1 MNIYNYGVRKRK
13 QVVACATLLPAVAVA
28 FLRAA
33 GDARGRT
40 PAGPALDALAAP
52 SRADVS
58 LIVAESTVFCRRKK
72 FVGAAVDEELWFVV
86 DAVVEPVARLVGP
99 VDALV
104 ALVPEAVA
112 VVAASRVSPPDEARR
127 PVFEEVA
134 DMERWTL
141 RWPPAAAL
149 VEPVAVEPL
158 EACDEEWPDEGTKE
172 AGPEVAAADSARGV
186 IPRNDN
192 ELPDRDP
199 SLSNCNST
207 FNNKTT
213 VLKPH
218 VAITV
223 QVVFGLPSSLHHILL
238 NSYLLICST
247 G

>member
-1 MNIYNYGVRKRK
+1 MVERRPTDVDPGPKLRFAAAAIVFDLVSPRGLLNKLLLGLAAPV
-13 QVVACATLLPAVAVA
+13 LPAVAVA

-199 SLSNCNST
+199 SLSKSVDLRP
-207 FNNKTT
+207 NNKY
-213 VLKPH
+213 
-218 VAITV
+218 VANT
-223 QVVFGLPSSLHHILL
+223 SS
-238 NSYLLICST
+238 YF
-247 G
+247 